1 MKAISTPPKFVF
13 TANDRPHLPP
23 PNGTTARASTP
34 KSRGRPRGTS
44 PAKNTSPAKQS
55 TKKPRATKAAKE
67 ADAASARE
75 ASASLQATLED
86 YTPHK
91 ARTIQKEQ
99 NPEPS
104 DDKSVEIHVKH
115 SVATKGDDE
124 RKETTFVEFK
134 MPEGFPQLPVPERPE
149 EVIETAKA
157 MVEED
162 IKQHGESSSS
172 KAKRKAEEM
181 DPESDGSADNEVQP
195 AKRARLLEKE
205 LKKEKVRTRALLGV
219 AATLVIGYVHMRLH
233 GLILSV
239 ADIKDR
245 AIIPLVLPG

>member
-13 TANDRPHLPP
+13 TANDRTHLPP
-23 PNGTTARASTP
+23 PNGTARASTP

-86 YTPHK
+86 TTPHVAPTTQTTEK
-91 ARTIQKEQ
+91 
-99 NPEPS
+99 PESSES
-104 DDKSVEIHVKH
+104 DDNKVHVRVETNIK
-115 SVATKGDDE
+115 TKGDE
-124 RKETTFVEFK
+124 TKETTLVEI
-134 MPEGFPQLPVPERPE
+134 EGPKGSPPMMTEHAE
-149 EVIETAKA
+149 DVIEAA
-157 MVEED
+157 RMVQENN
-162 IKQHGESSSS
+162 KKYGESSSS
-172 KAKRKAEEM
+172 KSKRKAEEM

-195 AKRARLLEKE
+195 AKRAKLLAEE

-219 AATLVIGYVHMRLH
+219 AATLVIGYVHLRLH
-233 GLILSV
+233 GLIFLNV